1 MPVPPPRNGTHLPSL
16 LVALL
21 VLLVGASRADD
32 ASRDLALARGW
43 EREVQAT
50 IAAVRSSVVTIT
62 LEGDGDQT
70 PGAVVRS
77 GGSGVVIDAAG
88 FVLTNDHVTE
98 GRERVIVGLPD
109 GRTVDG
115 RVVGRDADGDVAL
128 VRIEAGG
135 LRPVPLGDS
144 EALRPGQPVL
154 ALGNP
159 FGLADRDHH
168 PSATLGIVSATNRF
182 LGGSK
187 IYGAAIQ
194 MDAAVNPGNSGGPLF
209 DLRGRLVGINGRISI
224 RGSARHN
231 VGVGFAIPIHQIA
244 LVLDALREGRDV
256 QRGYLGVRFF
266 VHRDG
271 RDGVVVR
278 DVEPGSP
285 AAAAGLQAGDRILAV
300 DGKALDHPVRLQN
313 ALSVLPA
320 GTTVALRVRRA
331 ARTLDVEVTLGRRPG
346 W

>member
-1 MPVPPPRNGTHLPSL
+1 MS
-16 LVALL
+16 
-21 VLLVGASRADD
+21 
-32 ASRDLALARGW
+32 
-43 EREVQAT
+43 
-50 IAAVRSSVVTIT
+50 AAAAAPWAVVT
-62 LEGDGDQT
+62 GC
-70 PGAVVRS
+70 
-77 GGSGVVIDAAG
+77 
-88 FVLTNDHVTE
+88 
-98 GRERVIVGLPD
+98 
-109 GRTVDG
+109 
-115 RVVGRDADGDVAL
+115 
-128 VRIEAGG
+128 
-135 LRPVPLGDS
+135 
-144 EALRPGQPVL
+144 
-154 ALGNP
+154 
-159 FGLADRDHH
+159 
-168 PSATLGIVSATNRF
+168 
-182 LGGSK
+182 
-187 IYGAAIQ
+187 
-194 MDAAVNPGNSGGPLF
+194 NS
-209 DLRGRLVGINGRISI
+209 
-224 RGSARHN
+224 
-231 VGVGFAIPIHQIA
+231 GVGFAIPIHQIA